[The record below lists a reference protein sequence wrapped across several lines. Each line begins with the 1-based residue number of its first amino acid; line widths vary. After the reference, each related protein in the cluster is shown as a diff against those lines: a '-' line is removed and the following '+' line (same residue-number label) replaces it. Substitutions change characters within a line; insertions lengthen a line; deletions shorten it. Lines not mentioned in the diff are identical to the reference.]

1 MGEQRG
7 AFTSNSQ
14 FAAASGRDKFWHQN
28 VHSVNPCQRVEVVE
42 RLSPTPEI
50 SFFPSEKIETDLP
63 AQHSKP
69 KAPDMNIAKITNIVD
84 FFDVT
89 KTLFL
94 SNLDDVT

>member
-14 FAAASGRDKFWHQN
+14 FEAATGRDKFWHQN

-50 SFFPSEKIETDLP
+50 SFFPSEKIETDLA

-84 FFDVT
+84 FFDVM

-94 SNLDDVT
+94 